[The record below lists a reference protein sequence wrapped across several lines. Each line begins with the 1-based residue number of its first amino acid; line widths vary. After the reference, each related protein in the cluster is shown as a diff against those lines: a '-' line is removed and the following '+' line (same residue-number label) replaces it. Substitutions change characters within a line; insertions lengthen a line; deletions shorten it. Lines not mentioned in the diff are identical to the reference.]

1 MLKSQRKNRR
11 RFAYAKRLLLG
22 AKRPT
27 PQINHDFLKIKVRL
41 KNLAIFDFCD

>member
-22 AKRPT
+22 AKRPK
-27 PQINHDFLKIKVRL
+27 PQINYDFLIIKMKL
-41 KNLAIFDFCD
+41 KNLAIFDFHD